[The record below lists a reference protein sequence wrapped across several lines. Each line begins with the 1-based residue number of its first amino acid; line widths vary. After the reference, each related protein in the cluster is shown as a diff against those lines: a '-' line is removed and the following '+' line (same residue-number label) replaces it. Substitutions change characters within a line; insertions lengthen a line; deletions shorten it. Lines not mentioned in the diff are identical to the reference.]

1 MTVTGLVSGI
11 GGWDKSNKAR
21 GGVEGLRPSTS
32 GIDLRQGEGGEE
44 LRQVRVAFDA
54 VETAFDMQEGGGGPA
69 GDLVG
74 LQAPAGDLGGLGA
87 VVAHDIFNR
96 VGGQQRD
103 VEGGRDVELVQGN
116 QLVAGLGE
124 TGGGGRVERGEEGL
138 QGGERLATGGFA
150 LGQAQ
155 PSPQAPRL
163 GLVALAQVAEE
174 IALFVD
180 EAALDDC
187 GGPKREHR
195 RLQGGRAVEDGQQ
208 AAAGRRPEAS
218 ALQTGDQR
226 GADDRVF
233 TGPNLKVQ
241 EDLFPGGTQ
250 AQGDHHHRAVA
261 QAHAIEHESEEGH
274 FPEVALPHFGDL
286 GRRGFDPVPG
296 GRRLAH
302 HALTGPLLAAR
313 AHARLQ
319 RGDDRRGVVARRP
332 HGRVAREPVL
342 LLRAIAGQ
350 LAHPRPDDR
359 LAAPAGVAGA
369 ALAAGAPI
377 RRPWPRIMT
386 RSAQGGDL
394 LQQHLLGNAAQ
405 AVAHQGQE
413 KFLVLYRRGLRR
425 RGWLVVFFHG
435 WWFLGFLLPTA
446 FTGSGTTIHPAIF

>member
-195 RLQGGRAVEDGQQ
+195 RLQGGRAVED
-208 AAAGRRPEAS
+208 S
-218 ALQTGDQR
+218 S
-226 GADDRVF
+226 
-233 TGPNLKVQ
+233 
-241 EDLFPGGTQ
+241 
-250 AQGDHHHRAVA
+250 RACAPRCTV
-261 QAHAIEHESEEGH
+261 
-274 FPEVALPHFGDL
+274 
-286 GRRGFDPVPG
+286 
-296 GRRLAH
+296 RL
-302 HALTGPLLAAR
+302 LLA
-313 AHARLQ
+313 Q
-319 RGDDRRGVVARRP
+319 
-332 HGRVAREPVL
+332 
-342 LLRAIAGQ
+342 
-350 LAHPRPDDR
+350 
-359 LAAPAGVAGA
+359 
-369 ALAAGAPI
+369 
-377 RRPWPRIMT
+377 
-386 RSAQGGDL
+386 
-394 LQQHLLGNAAQ
+394 
-405 AVAHQGQE
+405 
-413 KFLVLYRRGLRR
+413 
-425 RGWLVVFFHG
+425 
-435 WWFLGFLLPTA
+435 
-446 FTGSGTTIHPAIF
+446 